1 MTQLFKSEIRISK
14 YETNQKYKY
23 QMFKTYLITYR
34 IVLDFV
40 R

>member
-1 MTQLFKSEIRISK
+1 MAQFLKLEIRISK

-23 QMFKTYLITYR
+23 QMFKTYLISYH

-40 R
+40 L